1 MRARRGDT
9 RLFNDKRKLRMK
21 RTHPNVIQLA
31 MCILAAIAISRCEAQ
46 TVLSSDQEIKQY
58 TSNLPFPMPELQ
70 TPVFPANRVSILDYG
85 AVADGETMNTKAIR
99 DAIQACLKKGGG
111 TVVIPAGMW
120 LTGPIE
126 FASNINL
133 QVETGAV
140 VLFSPKFEDYPMPP
154 RGNRVTSPIH
164 GQGLTNIAITGKGV
178 FNGNGQHWRPVKKEK
193 LTDRQWKD
201 LVASGGV
208 LTPDGKM
215 WWPSKEAMNGDSY
228 LKNLRATKKNPT
240 PKEVAGAKEF
250 LRPTM
255 VDFFDCKNVLIDG
268 PTFTN
273 TPGWALHPTECEN
286 VIIRNTTVVNNW
298 WGQNTDAADISA
310 CRNVLFYRNVLD
322 AGDDGICMKSSVI
335 KKRDFALENVV
346 IADCIVYH
354 GHGGFVIGSN
364 TDGGV
369 RNISVKNCTFIG
381 TDIGLRFKSA
391 RDRGGKV
398 EKIYIDGIRMKDIAT
413 SAILFDLFY
422 DGNGDNNPERVRIP
436 YFREFD
442 IKNVVCDGAA
452 DAVFVRGLSD
462 APIQSISLKN
472 ITIASKRGMT
482 MENADGFTLDNVR
495 LNFTAGPVLTVKD
508 ARNIQLDH
516 ITSASTPE
524 VFVKASGQGTENI
537 TVLKTDASKAQKE
550 FDLAPDVKAGAVV
563 AK

>member
-1 MRARRGDT
+1 MRFQSSVLGIFTAVFVAVF
-9 RLFNDKRKLRMK
+9 L
-21 RTHPNVIQLA
+21 
-31 MCILAAIAISRCEAQ
+31 SRSEAQ
-46 TVLSSDQEIKQY
+46 TPSASDQEIKAY
-58 TSNLPFPMPELQ
+58 TANLPFSMPEVK
-70 TPVFPANRVSILDYG
+70 TPVFPATRVSIADFG
-85 AVADGETMNTKAIR
+85 AIADGETMNTKAINA
-99 DAIQACLKKGGG
+99 AIQACAKKGGG

-120 LTGPIE
+120 LTGPIQFE
-126 FASNINL
+126 SNLNL
-133 QVETGAV
+133 QVESGALV
-140 VLFSPKFEDYPMPP
+140 FFSPNFEDYPMPSK
-154 RGNRVTSPIH
+154 GNRVTSPIH
-164 GQGLTNIAITGKGV
+164 GQGLTNIAITGKGM

-193 LTDRQWKD
+193 LTEKQWKQ

-208 LTPDGKM
+208 VTPDGKM
-215 WWPSKEAMNGDSY
+215 WWPSKEAMNGESY
-228 LKNLRATKKNPT
+228 LKNLRETNKKPS
-240 PKEVAGAKEF
+240 PEEVAGAREF

-273 TPGWALHPTECEN
+273 TPGWVLHPTECEN

-298 WGQNTDAADISA
+298 WGQNTDAADISG
-310 CRNVLFYRNVLD
+310 CRNVVFYRNVLD
-322 AGDDGICMKSSVI
+322 AGDDGICMKSGVS
-335 KKRDFALENVV
+335 KKREFALENVV

-364 TDGGV
+364 TDGGM

-413 SAILFDLFY
+413 AAILFDLFY
-422 DGNGDNNPERVRIP
+422 TGNGDNDPNKARIP

-472 ITIASKRGMT
+472 ISITSERAMT
-482 MENADGFTLDNVR
+482 MEDADGFSLNNVR
-495 LNFTAGPVLTVKD
+495 LNFKSGPVLSAKN
-508 ARNIQLDH
+508 AKNIQLDQV
-516 ITSASTPE
+516 TTASKPD
-524 VFVKASGQGTENI
+524 VFVKASGPRTEDI
-537 TVLKTDASKAQKE
+537 RVSKADASRAKKD
-550 FDLAPDVKAGAVV
+550 FDIAPEVKAGAVV

>member
-1 MRARRGDT
+1 MRIQSRFLGVFAFVFVAV
-9 RLFNDKRKLRMK
+9 LF
-21 RTHPNVIQLA
+21 
-31 MCILAAIAISRCEAQ
+31 SRSEAQ
-46 TVLSSDQEIKQY
+46 TPRASDQEIKAY
-58 TSNLPFPMPELQ
+58 TANLPFSMPEVQ
-70 TPVFPANRVSILDYG
+70 APVFPAYQVSIVDFG
-85 AVADGETMNTKAIR
+85 AVADGETMNTKAINE
-99 DAIQACLKKGGG
+99 AIRACAKKGGG
-111 TVVIPAGMW
+111 TVVVPAGMW

-126 FASNINL
+126 FESNIDL
-133 QVETGAV
+133 QVDAGAV
-140 VLFSPKFEDYPMPP
+140 VLFSPKFEDYPVPA

-164 GQGLTNIAITGKGV
+164 GQGLTNIAITGNGM

-201 LVASGGV
+201 LVGSGGV
-208 LTPDGKM
+208 VTPDGKM
-215 WWPSKEAMNGDSY
+215 WWPSKEAMNGESY
-228 LKNLRATKKNPT
+228 LKNLRTTSKNPS
-240 PKEVAGAKEF
+240 PEDVAGAREF

-255 VDFFDCKNVLIDG
+255 VDFSDCRNVLIDG

-273 TPGWALHPTECEN
+273 TPGWVLHPTECEN
-286 VIIRNTTVVNNW
+286 VIIRNTTVINNW
-298 WGQNTDAADISA
+298 WGQNTDAADISG
-310 CRNVLFYRNVLD
+310 CRNVLFYRNVLN
-322 AGDDGICMKSSVI
+322 AGDDGICMKSGPS
-335 KKRDFALENVV
+335 KKREFALENIV

-364 TDGGV
+364 TDGGM

-398 EKIYIDGIRMKDIAT
+398 EKIYVDGIRMKDIAT

-422 DGNGDNNPERVRIP
+422 DGNGDNNPDKVRMP

-442 IKNVVCDGAA
+442 IKNVICAGAA

-472 ITIASKRGMT
+472 ISITSERAMT
-482 MENADGFTLDNVR
+482 MEDADGFILNNVR
-495 LNFTAGPVLTVKD
+495 LNFKSGPVLSAKNTK
-508 ARNIQLDH
+508 NIQLDQ
-516 ITSASTPE
+516 ITTVSTPD
-524 VFVKASGQGTENI
+524 VFVKASGQRTENI
-537 TVLKTDASKAQKE
+537 RVLKVDASKAKKD

>member
-1 MRARRGDT
+1 MRIQSCVIGMFAAL
-9 RLFNDKRKLRMK
+9 LFPVLSSPSD
-21 RTHPNVIQLA
+21 
-31 MCILAAIAISRCEAQ
+31 AQ
-46 TVLSSDQEIKQY
+46 TPNASDQEIKAY
-58 TSNLPFPMPELQ
+58 TANLPFSMPEVHAPL
-70 TPVFPANRVSILDYG
+70 FPANQVSILDFG
-85 AVADGETMNTKAIR
+85 AVADGETINTKAIH
-99 DAIQACLKKGGG
+99 DAIQACAKKGGG

-126 FASNINL
+126 FVSNLNL
-133 QVETGAV
+133 HVETGAV
-140 VLFSPKFEDYPMPP
+140 VLFSPRFEDYPMPA

-240 PKEVAGAKEF
+240 PEEVAGAREF

-255 VDFFDCKNVLIDG
+255 VDFSDCKNVLIDG
-268 PTFTN
+268 PAFTN

-286 VIIRNTTVVNNW
+286 VIIRNTSVINNW
-298 WGQNTDAADISA
+298 WGQNTDAADISG

-322 AGDDGICMKSSVI
+322 AGDDGICMKSSVS
-335 KKRDFALENVV
+335 KKREYALENVV

-364 TDGGV
+364 TDGGI

-398 EKIYIDGIRMKDIAT
+398 EKIFIDGIRMKDIAT

-422 DGNGDNNPERVRIP
+422 DGNGDNNQEKVRIP
-436 YFREFD
+436 YFRDFD

-452 DAVFVRGLSD
+452 DAVFVRGLSE

-472 ITIASKRGMT
+472 ISITSMRAMT
-482 MENADGFTLDNVR
+482 MEDADGFVLNNVR
-495 LNFTAGPVLTVKD
+495 LNFATGPVLTAKN
-508 ARNIQLDH
+508 AKNIQLDH
-516 ITSASTPE
+516 ITTVSMPE
-524 VFVKASGQGTENI
+524 VFVKASGQRTENI
-537 TVLKTDASKAQKE
+537 RVMKVDVSKAKKDFE
-550 FDLAPDVKAGAVV
+550 LAPDVKAGAVV

>member
-1 MRARRGDT
+1 MRIQSGVLGFFVFIAVAV
-9 RLFNDKRKLRMK
+9 LF
-21 RTHPNVIQLA
+21 
-31 MCILAAIAISRCEAQ
+31 SWSEAQ
-46 TVLSSDQEIKQY
+46 TPNASDQEIKEY
-58 TSNLPFPMPELQ
+58 TSNLPFSMPEVHA
-70 TPVFPANRVSILDYG
+70 PIFPANRVSIVDFG
-85 AVADGETMNTKAIR
+85 AVADGETMNTRAINT
-99 DAIQACLKKGGG
+99 AIQACAKKGGG
-111 TVVIPAGMW
+111 TVVVPAGMW

-126 FASNINL
+126 FENSIDL
-133 QVETGAV
+133 QVDVGAV
-140 VLFSPKFEDYPMPP
+140 VLFSPRFEDYPMPAK
-154 RGNRVTSPIH
+154 GARVTSPIY
-164 GQGLTNIAITGKGV
+164 GQGLTNIAITGKGM

-208 LTPDGKM
+208 VTSDGKM
-215 WWPSKEAMNGDSY
+215 WWPSKEAMNGESY
-228 LKNLRATKKNPT
+228 LRNLRTTNKKPM
-240 PKEVAGAKEF
+240 PEEIAGAREF

-255 VDFFDCKNVLIDG
+255 VDFSDCKNVLIDG

-273 TPGWALHPTECEN
+273 TPGWVIHPTDCEN
-286 VIIRNTTVVNNW
+286 VIIRNTTVINNW
-298 WGQNTDAADISA
+298 WGQNTDAADISG
-310 CRNVLFYRNVLD
+310 CRNVLFYKNVLN
-322 AGDDGICMKSSVI
+322 AGDDGICMKSGAN
-335 KKRDFALENVV
+335 KKKEFALENVV

-364 TDGGV
+364 TDGGM

-398 EKIYIDGIRMKDIAT
+398 EKIYVDGVRMKDIAT

-422 DGNGDNNPERVRIP
+422 DGNGDNDPNKVKIP
-436 YFREFD
+436 YFRDFN

-472 ITIASKRGMT
+472 ISITSQRAMT
-482 MENADGFTLDNVR
+482 MEDADGFSLNNVR
-495 LNFTAGPVLTVKD
+495 LNFKSGPVLSAKNVKNTELEQITTV
-508 ARNIQLDH
+508 
-516 ITSASTPE
+516 STPE
-524 VFVKASGQGTENI
+524 VFIKANGQRTENI
-537 TVLKTDASKAQKE
+537 RVLKADASKAKKD